1 MSARF
6 VSLCVLSSLLVGAI
20 PAPALAQGNQSH
32 WGVNAS
38 FTPQWTLMEPLR
50 KIMFE
55 EEGTLAGREFTI
67 GLVRGST
74 RGGDWGVSFVRK
86 PFKDGSGSIEVDSEC
101 FPPPAQANQ
110 CATTRTT
117 SLTRGVYLNGVQVH
131 WFIRFVNIKDRVQV
145 GMNVGGGIA
154 SVKGQ
159 VVETT
164 DGFEVRGF
172 NPQTGRVTLSPV
184 HTEET
189 QTAKDEL
196 LPLFPLAKLEAEG
209 AVILTPA
216 LKLQIAGGLNFP
228 SRSFRTGVVYLIGA
242 R

>member
-1 MSARF
+1 MSARSF
-6 VSLCVLSSLLVGAI
+6 SLCVLSSLLVGAI
-20 PAPALAQGNQSH
+20 PAPALAQGNESH

-38 FTPQWTLMEPLR
+38 FTPQWSLMEPLR
-50 KIMFE
+50 KIMFD

-67 GLVRGST
+67 GIVRGSS

-86 PFKDGSGSIEVDSEC
+86 PFNDGSGSIEVDFEC
-101 FPPPAQANQ
+101 LPPPAPANQ

-131 WFIRFVNIKDRVQV
+131 RFIRFANIKDRVQV
-145 GMNVGGGIA
+145 GINVGGGIA

-184 HTEET
+184 HTEDT

>member
-1 MSARF
+1 MSARSF
-6 VSLCVLSSLLVGAI
+6 SLCVLSFLLCGAI
-20 PAPALAQGNQSH
+20 PAPARAQANQSH

-50 KIMFE
+50 KLMFDE
-55 EEGTLAGREFTI
+55 QGTLAGREFTI
-67 GLVRGST
+67 GVVRGST

-86 PFKDGSGSIEVDSEC
+86 PFTDGSGSTEVDSEC
-101 FPPPAQANQ
+101 FPPPAQPNQ
-110 CATTRTT
+110 CATMKTT
-117 SLTRGVYLNGVQVH
+117 SFTRGVYLNGVQVH
-131 WFIRFVNIKDRVQV
+131 KFFRFANIKDRVQV

-172 NPQTGRVTLSPV
+172 NPQTGRVTLSAV
-184 HTEET
+184 HSEET
-189 QTAKDEL
+189 QTAKEEL
-196 LPLFPLAKLEAEG
+196 LPLFPLLKVEAAG
-209 AVILTPA
+209 AVILTPS